1 MLVVKIGED
10 ITVGR
15 GLRRSCGGDQA
26 TQNIFRDGALA
37 MTLRERVPQ
46 GLCHGAGHRRAFD
59 RGQFGCQAVSFWV
72 FDVEHENN
80 SRSRNQIVYRLSTG
94 MGGGGSCS
102 LPFLGE

>member
-1 MLVVKIGED
+1 MLVVKVGED

-59 RGQFGCQAVSFWV
+59 RGQFGCQSVGFRV
-72 FDVEHENN
+72 FDVEHKDK
-80 SRSRNQIVYRLSTG
+80 SRQ
-94 MGGGGSCS
+94 
-102 LPFLGE
+102 